1 MRKLILKMTSSAIL
15 RKMGTTLHLQ
25 VPVNF
30 WLRHFPVVKTLP
42 SGIRYRARRVE
53 SLALSVEMFDEN
65 ALYAITDTPS
75 NIRTFADLGCNVG
88 YFTCWLCHQLK
99 NTKLKGLMVDA
110 NAEAVED
117 AQWHIEQNNLH
128 DVYALHGL
136 AGLPRGG
143 VKDFFL
149 HTSNVCSTATPQQD
163 MSADSWTRV
172 QVPCL
177 DIEDN
182 WSKRF
187 GDTPCDLLKM
197 DIEGSERE
205 FFQNETLFM
214 RRVKTVL
221 IEWHK
226 GKVSLDEISGL
237 LSVQGFAL
245 KKILHQNEV
254 AGTAIFIKK

>member
-1 MRKLILKMTSSAIL
+1 MRKLTLKMTNSRIL
-15 RKMGTTLHLQ
+15 RQTVKTLHLH

-53 SLALSVEMFDEN
+53 SLGLSVEMFDKDC
-65 ALYAITDTPS
+65 LYSGAIPADT
-75 NIRTFADLGCNVG
+75 RTFADLGCNVG
-88 YFTCWLCHQLK
+88 YFTLALCHQLK
-99 NTKLKGLMVDA
+99 NTQLKGLMVDA

-117 AQWHIEQNNLH
+117 AQWHVEQNNLH

-163 MSADSWTRV
+163 VSGGSWTRV

-226 GKVSLDEISGL
+226 CKVSLDEIVGL

-245 KKILHQNEV
+245 KKILYQHEV